1 MPRPRPPAS
10 IASRQEDEDDDENG
24 DGEDSQS
31 DSSFGSDENPLV
43 KLFCPDGQPCRFF
56 LHKSMTDEMKTK
68 AIKKIG
74 AHGGQM
80 TTHERKAHVILVSE
94 ARLHMD
100 LAIMQLHY
108 NANEDRVLQNIY
120 VEPHTFL
127 TKCIDTRHFKLGK
140 DKRIKMGMPGPR
152 PRRQGEVTRSRVEYT
167 DDDDDHLCYYL
178 ARRTPDP
185 NEGGR
190 MGNAIYK
197 ELERLVCGHF
207 KVFVLPH

>member
-1 MPRPRPPAS
+1 MPRPRSPAS
-10 IASRQEDEDDDENG
+10 IASWEDDNDDNG
-24 DGEDSQS
+24 KDSQS
-31 DSSFGSDENPLV
+31 ASGSGPDEDPLV
-43 KLFCPDGQPCRFF
+43 KLFCLDGHPCRFL
-56 LHKSMTDEMKTK
+56 LHKSMTDEMKGK
-68 AIKKIG
+68 AIKKIS
-74 AHGGQM
+74 AHGGQ
-80 TTHERKAHVILVSE
+80 TTVHERKAHVILVSE

-127 TKCIDTRHFKLGK
+127 TKCINMRHFKLGG
-140 DKRIKMGMPGPR
+140 DKKIKMGMPGPR
-152 PRRQGEVTRSRVEYT
+152 PRSQGEKRRRVEYT

-197 ELERLVCGHF
+197 QLERLVCDYF
-207 KVFVLPH
+207 RVFVVPH